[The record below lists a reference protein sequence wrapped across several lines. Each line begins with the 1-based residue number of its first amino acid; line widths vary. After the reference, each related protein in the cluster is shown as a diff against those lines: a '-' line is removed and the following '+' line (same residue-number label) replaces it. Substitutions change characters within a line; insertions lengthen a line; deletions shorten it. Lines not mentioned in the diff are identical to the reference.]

1 MKRRQAKL
9 ASEIK
14 DKINTSC
21 YTEYKAFGPS
31 LIYNNCMAVYKGSL
45 ERVYRGRHGNTKFSD
60 RIHYQTSQS
69 VGQALRDAADQQKTA
84 GQTLMDL
91 RTRIP
96 AGLMAHSYLPCNA
109 SQVTYQR
116 SLAKKSHR
124 LR

>member
-1 MKRRQAKL
+1 MSAANPDGTGLKL
-9 ASEIK
+9 PNHDFK
-14 DKINTSC
+14 KHFYFNT
-21 YTEYKAFGPS
+21 ENK
-31 LIYNNCMAVYKGSL
+31 NCMAVYKGSL